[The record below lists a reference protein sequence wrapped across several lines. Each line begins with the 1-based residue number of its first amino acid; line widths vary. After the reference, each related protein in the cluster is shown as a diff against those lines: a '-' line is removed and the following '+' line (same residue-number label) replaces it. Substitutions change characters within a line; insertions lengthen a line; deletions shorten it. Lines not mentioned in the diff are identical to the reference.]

1 MSEGRLRIAVAALA
15 LAGLG
20 VAGYLT
26 WVHYAD
32 LDPVCVG
39 GGGGCERVQSSDYA
53 ELAGVPVAL
62 LGLIGYGAILASLA
76 VPGDAGRF
84 AGALL
89 ALVGFGF
96 SAWLTYVELFE
107 IDAICQWCVASAV
120 IMTALAVVTSLRVV
134 APRPA
139 ESGHPRS

>member
-1 MSEGRLRIAVAALA
+1 MSERRLRIAVAALA
-15 LAGLG
+15 LAGLA

-32 LDPVCVG
+32 LEPVCVG

-53 ELAGVPVAL
+53 ELGGVPVAL
-62 LGLIGYGAILASLA
+62 LGLIGYAAILASVA

-84 AGALL
+84 TGALL
-89 ALVGFGF
+89 ALAGFGF

-120 IMTALAVVTSLRVV
+120 IMTALAVLTSLRVV

-139 ESGHPRS
+139 GSGHPRS